1 MKLGLSSSLERPF
14 TKNSNSF
21 RGADGW
27 REFILINTRTFTL
40 WQCGAKPVTFGGP
53 SRVQTWVRI
62 LPGANLTNDEN
73 LPEDAKEPNCNTSTD
88 PYRPWCHA
96 SVADG
101 CCRCCDRP
109 YQALARSRSLHM
121 WASAFHAHAS
131 SLQPDAPSLQPD
143 VSSLQPL
150 RQGSLPP
157 PPQLRPRLKDLA
169 IGKHK
174 SEEDGAGDTPR
185 GRQPV
190 RPNAPIVRG
199 IDKRTVGG
207 ENQREFATRRA
218 VCSRSYSVQLRAA

>member
-1 MKLGLSSSLERPF
+1 MKLGLSSSLERPGGRLQRIP
-14 TKNSNSF
+14 TLSAALMVARIYTDKYSDIVAMWRKTSHLWRSF
-21 RGADGW
+21 SS
-27 REFILINTRTFTL
+27 FPKRTT
-40 WQCGAKPVTFGGP
+40 P
-53 SRVQTWVRI
+53 SETESFQSTTHCNHYKVQVQTWVRI

-157 PPQLRPRLKDLA
+157 PPVQD
-169 IGKHK
+169 KHMH
-174 SEEDGAGDTPR
+174 
-185 GRQPV
+185 GR
-190 RPNAPIVRG
+190 
-199 IDKRTVGG
+199 
-207 ENQREFATRRA
+207 RR
-218 VCSRSYSVQLRAA
+218 